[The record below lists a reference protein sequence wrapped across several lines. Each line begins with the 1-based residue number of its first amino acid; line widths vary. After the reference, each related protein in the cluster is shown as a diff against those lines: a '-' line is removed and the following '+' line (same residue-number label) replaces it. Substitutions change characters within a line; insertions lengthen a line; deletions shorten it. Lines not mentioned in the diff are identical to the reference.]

1 MLTVRTVRTK
11 DRNDHEP
18 TSLLGIIPSFERK
31 NYQACII
38 DDLAF
43 EETRKTLMSK
53 QKQLKKQGRGNKLR
67 AYVSWTEIF
76 IIFVCPL
83 EVNNS
88 SCLVFILQGKYTL
101 PFLVAKAYLSIIFC
115 NIDLES
121 LCMSFPTGEQLGFV
135 CSQLCE

>member
-1 MLTVRTVRTK
+1 M
-11 DRNDHEP
+11 NDHEL
-18 TSLLGIIPSFERK
+18 TSPRGIIPSFERK

-38 DDLAF
+38 NDLAF

-67 AYVSWTEIF
+67 AYVSWTEIL

-83 EVNNS
+83 EVNSS
-88 SCLVFILQGKYTL
+88 SCLVFILQGKCTL

-121 LCMSFPTGEQLGFV
+121 LCN
-135 CSQLCE
+135 